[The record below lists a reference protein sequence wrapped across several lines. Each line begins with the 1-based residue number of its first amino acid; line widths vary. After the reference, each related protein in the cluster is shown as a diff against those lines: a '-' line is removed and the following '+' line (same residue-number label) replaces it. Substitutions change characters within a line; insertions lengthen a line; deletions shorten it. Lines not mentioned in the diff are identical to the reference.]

1 MNSKR
6 TKFGR
11 YIPKYLNV
19 SRTRYYFFCYYVYL
33 LLSAIKYVRYKENGT
48 KYYPISLFTKNPT
61 KHVLSVL
68 PKFQYSVIYVGRLI
82 SFLWIN

>member
-1 MNSKR
+1 MCLEHVTISFV
-6 TKFGR
+6 TM
-11 YIPKYLNV
+11 
-19 SRTRYYFFCYYVYL
+19 YFFCYYVYL

-68 PKFQYSVIYVGRLI
+68 PKFQYSVT
-82 SFLWIN
+82 